1 MQNINLFKEY
11 EGVFDG
17 ETPTL
22 EGVGGS
28 TKSVGRVYAY
38 KPFALQD
45 AIGEK
50 STKKVWIEY
59 QKLRLAG
66 ITAEELIF
74 NIVSKIR
81 DMLVIKS
88 FGAQKWKE
96 EDLKK
101 FYTKLVEIYH
111 RSRMEEGRDLDIA
124 IEKTILGI

>member
-11 EGVFDG
+11 EGVFQTENVEENSD
-17 ETPTL
+17 
-22 EGVGGS
+22 
-28 TKSVGRVYAY
+28 TKQKKERVYAY
-38 KPFALQD
+38 KPFNLQN

-50 STKKVWIEY
+50 SAKKVWIEY

-66 ITAEELIF
+66 IVAEELIF

-124 IEKTILGI
+124 IEKTILNI

>member
-1 MQNINLFKEY
+1 MINQNLFKEY
-11 EGVFDG
+11 EGVFQTENVEENSD
-17 ETPTL
+17 
-22 EGVGGS
+22 
-28 TKSVGRVYAY
+28 TKQKKERVYAY
-38 KPFALQD
+38 KSFALQD

-50 STKKVWIEY
+50 SAKKVWIEY

-66 ITAEELIF
+66 IVAEELIF

>member
-1 MQNINLFKEY
+1 MQNQNLFKEY
-11 EGVFDG
+11 EGIFDG

-22 EGVGGS
+22 EEVGGP

-50 STKKVWIEY
+50 SAKKIWIEY

-66 ITAEELIF
+66 IIAEELIF
-74 NIVSKIR
+74 NIINKIK
-81 DMLVIKS
+81 DM
-88 FGAQKWKE
+88 

-101 FYTKLVEIYH
+101 VYTKLVEIYH

-124 IEKTILGI
+124 IEKTILKI